1 MLIYVIRASRLRV
14 PSLRYNARFCLAS
27 IFARKYK
34 SIRFA
39 RLIYFRLSDTIQ
51 GYTLQVSSLGN
62 ILLLMQKVKN
72 HENFKVFRSKAG
84 FGLRTKKPFRKGEF
98 VIEYIGIKKPN
109 KEVEEDTTKY
119 LFDLDNG
126 YTIDGSPRYN
136 IARYINHSCVP
147 NCEVD
152 IVKGRIIIT
161 AIKKI
166 EAGDEIAYDYGKEYF
181 NEFIKPLGC
190 RCPKH
195 LKKKH
200 GK

>member
-1 MLIYVIRASRLRV
+1 MLYEPRV
-14 PSLRYNARFCLAS
+14 FSLTRIFPSLRYNARFCLAS
-27 IFARKYK
+27 ILARKY
-34 SIRFA
+34 
-39 RLIYFRLSDTIQ
+39 T
-51 GYTLQVSSLGN
+51 SS
-62 ILLLMQKVKN
+62 MQKVKN

-84 FGLRTKKPFRKGEF
+84 FGLKTKKPFRKGEF

-195 LKKKH
+195 LKK
-200 GK
+200 